1 MHHCAYLYE
10 YGATRVGNI
19 AHLMM
24 LDFSDMRLLKI
35 DEELS
40 CLTFI
45 SYENKS
51 KYRLLYSDRGS
62 VVVAL

>member
-24 LDFSDMRLLKI
+24 LGFLRYAI
-35 DEELS
+35 VE
-40 CLTFI
+40 
-45 SYENKS
+45 
-51 KYRLLYSDRGS
+51 DR
-62 VVVAL
+62 